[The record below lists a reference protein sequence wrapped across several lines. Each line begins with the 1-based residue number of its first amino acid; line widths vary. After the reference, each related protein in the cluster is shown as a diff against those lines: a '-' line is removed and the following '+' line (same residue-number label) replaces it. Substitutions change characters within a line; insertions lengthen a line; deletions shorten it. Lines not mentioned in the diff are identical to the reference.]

1 MQYIARGHLIGITLA
16 AVLLSI
22 FAASRDELLLLVPP
36 AQAADD
42 VSVDAMV
49 KSLKARKTRSVSS
62 PDSAS
67 LSKTIEALKQVRKV
81 RGWNMHERTRVA
93 EVARDMP
100 QLDLVIYFP
109 FDSAEISQQAQPTLN
124 KLGQALSQ
132 EEFKGRTFVLA
143 GHTDAKGTAPYN
155 QGLSERRADAVRNY
169 LVTRFKIPAGELMTA
184 GYGFEQLKNA
194 KNPLADENRRVQVVN
209 FSE

>member
-1 MQYIARGHLIGITLA
+1 MQGMARRQPTGIILA
-16 AVLLSI
+16 GALLSI
-22 FAASRDELLLLVPP
+22 LAASQGGLLRLAPL
-36 AQAADD
+36 AQAAED

-49 KSLKARKTRSVSS
+49 ESLKARKARTATSPSPAAVSQ
-62 PDSAS
+62 
-67 LSKTIEALKQVRKV
+67 EVEELKKIRKL
-81 RGWNMHERTRVA
+81 RGWNMHDRARVA

-100 QLDLVIYFP
+100 QLDLIIYFA
-109 FDSAEISQQAQPTLN
+109 FDSAAISQQAQPTLN

-132 EEFKGRTFVLA
+132 QEFKGQTIVLA

-155 QGLSERRADAVRNY
+155 QGLSERRAEAVRNY
-169 LVTRFKIPAGELMTA
+169 LVKRFKIQVGDLMTA
-184 GYGFEQLKNA
+184 GYGFEQLKNP